1 MISNESFLGK
11 NLILKS
17 IRKNNIMENNK
28 NQIKQY
34 AIDTFE
40 AEAAAVRN
48 LSNLLTD
55 DFAKAVEAI
64 LKCTGKVVVTGMGKS
79 GIIGKKIAATLAST
93 GTPSFFLHPGEAYH
107 GDLGMI
113 SSNDIVLAIA
123 NSGQTDEIL
132 RLIPFMQNNG
142 NTIIAMTGNPES
154 TLAKNAHLNLN
165 IAVEREACPLNL
177 APTSSTTAMLV
188 MGDALAIA
196 LMKVRGF
203 RAEDYAVF
211 HPGGS
216 LGRRLLTRVKDVMR
230 KDALCVPKTMTLGDV
245 IIAISDAR
253 LGIAAVVE
261 DGKLIGV
268 ITDGDVRRAMA
279 KYKERFFSI
288 QAEEIMSRTPKTISP
303 EARIT
308 AAEEMMRVHK
318 IHSIIVTD
326 DNSAVVGVV
335 EFFNVSVLG

>member
-1 MISNESFLGK
+1 
-11 NLILKS
+11 
-17 IRKNNIMENNK
+17 MENDK

-279 KYKERFFSI
+279 KYKEQFFSI

>member
-1 MISNESFLGK
+1 
-11 NLILKS
+11 
-17 IRKNNIMENNK
+17 MENDK

-203 RAEDYAVF
+203 RAEDYALF

>member
-1 MISNESFLGK
+1 
-11 NLILKS
+11 
-17 IRKNNIMENNK
+17 MENDK

-288 QAEEIMSRTPKTISP
+288 QAVEIMSRTPKTISP

>member
-1 MISNESFLGK
+1 
-11 NLILKS
+11 
-17 IRKNNIMENNK
+17 MENDK

-154 TLAKNAHLNLN
+154 TVAKNAHLNLN